1 MLLLVGFVQGRG
13 ARKLFDEIPVTN
25 QPTVNEAAEA
35 LGAAGDWH
43 VFVYFGVVTKD

>member
-1 MLLLVGFVQGRG
+1 MLLLVGFVEGG
-13 ARKLFDEIPVTN
+13 SARELFDEIPVAD

-43 VFVYFGVVTKD
+43 VLSNLE